1 MGRPPF
7 LCVFFLLRDVNEA
20 SMLEVGA
27 GFRGRK
33 VLSNVKAEHFFVG
46 ENAAQFIAGCHR
58 SNASWGAGEDVIAN
72 AKAEVLGNMG
82 DDLIHIVNHHLGIAL
97 LHFNAIFLK

>member
-33 VLSNVKAEHFFVG
+33 DLSNVKAEHFFVG

-58 SNASWGAGEDVIAN
+58 ANASWGAGEYVIAN
-72 AKAEVLGNMG
+72 AKAEIL
-82 DDLIHIVNHHLGIAL
+82 
-97 LHFNAIFLK
+97 

>member
-7 LCVFFLLRDVNEA
+7 LCVFFERQDVNEA
-20 SMLEVGA
+20 SMLEFVA

-46 ENAAQFIAGCHR
+46 ENATQFIAGCHR
-58 SNASWGAGEDVIAN
+58 ANASWGACEDVIAN
-72 AKAEVLGNMG
+72 AKAEIL
-82 DDLIHIVNHHLGIAL
+82 
-97 LHFNAIFLK
+97 